1 MKIRLKIRTKLL
13 LSILTVTAIV
23 YASSLG
29 YLSFKLQDIS
39 LKRSKDLADAYAREN
54 ANLTKAN
61 LNVDMDMTRGLAHT
75 FSGIKSIPKN
85 QQRADII
92 RALNGVAIE
101 NPGFLSVWVNFE
113 LSTLDSNY
121 KKGFGRS
128 RITFWWENGE
138 LKQKEE
144 ILNTD
149 GDNTESAYYKMKV
162 SKQETVLDPYLFTYL
177 AGGKPILETSVCVPL
192 VEKDK
197 FLGVFGLDL
206 SLERFQPIIESIHP
220 FTNSYAYL
228 ISNDG
233 AIIAHPNKYLI
244 GKKFGDVFHAQDSIN
259 RVTENIQEGKVF
271 SYNSVDSSGAMVYI
285 SYAPIT
291 IGKSITPWSIAI
303 VAPINVLVS
312 EANQTFNNTIIIGI
326 IGLII
331 LMIVIWI
338 LAYNITHP
346 LARTIKIIRNLAKGE
361 FDTDN
366 LLVVNSGDEIED
378 ISNSVNTL
386 IQGLS
391 KTTDFAKEIGRGNL
405 DVNYSSLGNNDML
418 GKALLEMQKS
428 LANAKEQEDIRRIED
443 QKHSWATKGLAMFG
457 EILRQNNDNL
467 EELSY
472 QVISNLVKYS
482 ECNVGG
488 LFLVNDEQR
497 SDVHLELKACFA
509 YEKRKFLEK
518 RIEMNEGLVGRCAQE
533 SETIYLTEIPEN
545 YIHIGSGLGEK
556 SPTCLLLVPLK
567 LNDQVFG
574 VIELASLSIIEDYVV
589 SFIEKLGE
597 TIASTLSNV
606 KVNIRTVQLLEASR
620 QQSEELSSQ
629 EEEMRQNMEELQATQ
644 EEAARKT
651 AEMESLINALNAS
664 SYVLEYNLDG
674 NIISV
679 NDAMLKLLNKP
690 REAVIGNHHSNDIL
704 LSAKQKKDYEKFWND
719 LKKGI
724 NKKETTKLS
733 INSKEYT
740 FLETYT
746 PIYDENHKIYKILK
760 ISHNITDFIKQ

>member
-101 NPGFLSVWVNFE
+101 NLGFLSVWVNFE